1 MGKAGRAEPEQ
12 VFPNAAPA
20 ARFSRCRCGAVA
32 GKVVNATCV
41 SVLLLAVGG
50 FLPAFF
56 MLLHLRASE
65 GGVPDDPD
73 ILAEIEAGFILL
85 VPQSQIASQGG
96 TLEKEIYNQIGVPN
110 SKVSVSMRPYNY
122 TNTTY
127 VKFGVLPDPRNTSM
141 SIKSIKALRTSLIRL
156 TLQQLNLSLTPSIFG
171 DPLCLEI
178 LGFPGGITV
187 LLPHNASRADSIQPI
202 FSITF
207 DLTIREVREFLEEM
221 KSELALILQQTP
233 DEELFVK
240 LTNTNGS
247 TVATPVTVQVS
258 ISLIDRS
265 NFLQPYRLKQLA
277 QIITEWSSRNLGL
290 NTSIFGR
297 IRDLKLSPILEAFL
311 PSFAPSMPPTPTP
324 SLFWPPISEHPK
336 TNIYGD
342 FSCPALVKRQ
352 NKATPHRR
360 LMDVSSMVISPQLS
374 TWLHRKYASEG
385 KKNSIAVVE
394 PTFIAPVPE
403 PKKFIPQHDPS
414 MPFSGY
420 TKVGMK

>member
-1 MGKAGRAEPEQ
+1 VPDALAMGKAGRAEPEQ
-12 VFPNAAPA
+12 AFPNAAPA

-32 GKVVNATCV
+32 GKVVSATCV

-50 FLPAFF
+50 FLSAFF
-56 MLLHLRASE
+56 MLLHLRASG

-85 VPQSQIASQGG
+85 VPESQIASQGG

-156 TLQQLNLSLTPSIFG
+156 TLQQLNLSLTPSTFG

-311 PSFAPSMPPTPTP
+311 PSCAPSMPPTPTP

-336 TNIYGD
+336 TNTYQD

-352 NKATPHRR
+352 NEATPHRR

-403 PKKFIPQHDPS
+403 PKK
-414 MPFSGY
+414 
-420 TKVGMK
+420 

>member
-1 MGKAGRAEPEQ
+1 MK
-12 VFPNAAPA
+12 FT
-20 ARFSRCRCGAVA
+20 S
-32 GKVVNATCV
+32 
-41 SVLLLAVGG
+41 
-50 FLPAFF
+50 
-56 MLLHLRASE
+56 
-65 GGVPDDPD
+65 
-73 ILAEIEAGFILL
+73 
-85 VPQSQIASQGG
+85 VPQTICQVTEYWMKILQ
-96 TLEKEIYNQIGVPN
+96 
-110 SKVSVSMRPYNY
+110 VSVSMRPYNY

-156 TLQQLNLSLTPSIFG
+156 TLQQLNLSLTPSTFG

-233 DEELFVK
+233 DEVTPTLSLSCAKFTCTLNIFSFKDLDMKSQHIYAKMQMQELFVK

-311 PSFAPSMPPTPTP
+311 PSCAPSMPPTPTP

-336 TNIYGD
+336 TNTYRD

-352 NKATPHRR
+352 NEATPHRR
-360 LMDVSSMVISPQLS
+360 LMGVSSMVISPQLS

-403 PKKFIPQHDPS
+403 PKKVSCFRFYQDSSKI
-414 MPFSGY
+414 Y
-420 TKVGMK
+420 

>member
-1 MGKAGRAEPEQ
+1 VPE
-12 VFPNAAPA
+12 
-20 ARFSRCRCGAVA
+20 
-32 GKVVNATCV
+32 
-41 SVLLLAVGG
+41 
-50 FLPAFF
+50 
-56 MLLHLRASE
+56 
-65 GGVPDDPD
+65 
-73 ILAEIEAGFILL
+73 
-85 VPQSQIASQGG
+85 SQIASQGG

-156 TLQQLNLSLTPSIFG
+156 TLQQLNLSLTPSTFG

-311 PSFAPSMPPTPTP
+311 PSCAPSMPPTPTP

-336 TNIYGD
+336 TNTYRD

-352 NKATPHRR
+352 NEATPHRR
-360 LMDVSSMVISPQLS
+360 LMGVSSMVISPQLS

-403 PKKFIPQHDPS
+403 PKK
-414 MPFSGY
+414 
-420 TKVGMK
+420 

>member
-12 VFPNAAPA
+12 AFPNAAPA
-20 ARFSRCRCGAVA
+20 TRFSRCRCGAVA
-32 GKVVNATCV
+32 GKLVNGKCF

-50 FLPAFF
+50 FLSAFF
-56 MLLHLRASE
+56 MLLHLRASG

-73 ILAEIEAGFILL
+73 ILPEIEAGFILL
-85 VPQSQIASQGG
+85 VPQSQIASQSG

-141 SIKSIKALRTSLIRL
+141 SIKSINALRKSLIRL
-156 TLQQLNLSLTPSIFG
+156 TLQQLNLSLTPSVFG

-187 LLPHNASRADSIQPI
+187 LLPHNASHADSIQPI
-202 FSITF
+202 FSIIF

-221 KSELALILQQTP
+221 KSELALLLQQTP

-247 TVATPVTVQVS
+247 TVATPVTVQVF

-265 NFLQPYRLKQLA
+265 NFLQPCRLKQLA
-277 QIITEWSSRNLGL
+277 QIIKEWSSRNLGL

-297 IRDLKLSPILEAFL
+297 IRDLKLSPILEDFL
-311 PSFAPSMPPTPTP
+311 PSCAPSMPPTPTP
-324 SLFWPPISEHPK
+324 SLSWPPISEHPK
-336 TNIYGD
+336 TNTYGD

-352 NKATPHRR
+352 NEATPHR
-360 LMDVSSMVISPQLS
+360 
-374 TWLHRKYASEG
+374 RKYASEG

-414 MPFSGY
+414 MQFSGY
-420 TKVGMK
+420 TKVDMK

>member
-1 MGKAGRAEPEQ
+1 MK
-12 VFPNAAPA
+12 
-20 ARFSRCRCGAVA
+20 
-32 GKVVNATCV
+32 
-41 SVLLLAVGG
+41 
-50 FLPAFF
+50 
-56 MLLHLRASE
+56 
-65 GGVPDDPD
+65 
-73 ILAEIEAGFILL
+73 FIS
-85 VPQSQIASQGG
+85 VPQTVCQVTEYWMKILQ
-96 TLEKEIYNQIGVPN
+96 
-110 SKVSVSMRPYNY
+110 VSVSMRPYNY

-156 TLQQLNLSLTPSIFG
+156 TLQQLNLSLTPSTFG

-311 PSFAPSMPPTPTP
+311 PSCAPSMPPTPTP

-336 TNIYGD
+336 TNTYQD

-352 NKATPHRR
+352 NEATPHRR

-403 PKKFIPQHDPS
+403 PKKVSCFRFYQDSSKI
-414 MPFSGY
+414 Y
-420 TKVGMK
+420 